1 MKITMDISD
10 SCQKDVR
17 EFKNLTT
24 ICSRWSNHRYEVHP
38 IGGETEVIMDIHAV
52 IVHNNLILNNINI
65 QENSSDRFQTV
76 VRKMS
81 VC

>member
-24 ICSRWSNHRYEVHP
+24 ICYEVHP
-38 IGGETEVIMDIHAV
+38 IGGEIEETQHV
-52 IVHNNLILNNINI
+52 N
-65 QENSSDRFQTV
+65 
-76 VRKMS
+76 
-81 VC
+81 